1 MPFDDI
7 LKRSI
12 DALTRDLASAVQ
24 AERDEASRRAKDVAE
39 ESAAAAIADAQA
51 VAELRGMTAGR
62 EEGFAEGRR
71 QGFNQGRQEGY
82 EAGKSDGYRIGKGEG
97 FLAGKGAGATAH
109 AADEATAQRLA
120 DAMRAID
127 GSRSLS
133 EILDTLAGCAGR
145 ETTRAAVFLV
155 RDGQLRGWRFI
166 GFGPDFDRASAF
178 EAPLKDGGVLE
189 EAIRTEGMI
198 STDSSAPGS
207 APRFAEVGPDCEM
220 FAASILVGGRVVA
233 ALYADQHAAGKEGR
247 DPRFAWRPGL
257 EMMARHAG
265 RCLEG
270 ITAIRAAQLRTGAQP
285 RSDERAGLAGPP
297 ASDEDSAA
305 RRYAKLLV
313 SEIKLYHEAEVV
325 AGRRER
331 DLGTRLGGEIARSRL
346 LYEQR
351 VPPQARAGVDYF
363 QQELVQA
370 LAEGDESL
378 LKSEV

>member
-12 DALTRDLASAVQ
+12 DALARDLSSAVQ

-39 ESAAAAIADAQA
+39 EANAAAIADAQA
-51 VAELRGMTAGR
+51 VAEQRGMTAGR
-62 EEGFAEGRR
+62 EEGLSEGRR

-82 EAGKSDGYRIGKGEG
+82 DAGKSDGYLIGKEDG
-97 FLAGKGAGATAH
+97 FLAGKGAGANAD
-109 AADEATAQRLA
+109 AADEATAERLA

-127 GSRSLS
+127 RSRSLS
-133 EILDTLAGCAGR
+133 EILDTLASCAGR

-178 EAPLKDGGVLE
+178 EAPLTDGGVLE
-189 EAIRTEGMI
+189 EAIRTERAI
-198 STDSSAPGS
+198 SIDSSAPS
-207 APRFAEVGPDCEM
+207 AAPRFAEVGANCEM
-220 FAASILVGGRVVA
+220 FAAPLAVGGRVVA
-233 ALYADQHAAGKEGR
+233 ALYADQHVTGKEGR
-247 DPRFAWRPGL
+247 APRFAWRPAL
-257 EMMARHAG
+257 DMMARHAG

-270 ITAIRAAQLRTGAQP
+270 ITAIRAAQLLTDAQP
-285 RSDERAGLAGPP
+285 RAVERGGPAGQP
-297 ASDEDSAA
+297 ASDENSAA

-313 SEIKLYHEAEVV
+313 SEIKLYHEADVL

-331 DLGTRLGGEIARSRL
+331 DLGTRLGGEIARSRM

-351 VPPQARAGVDYF
+351 VPPEVRAGADYF
-363 QQELVQA
+363 QQELVQT